1 MKRLLPYL
9 AMDNVDDLWAHH
21 TQVMAEFG
29 FDRLFYA
36 FNAFRGAGL
45 YDNPEDALLLTN
57 MPSDYV
63 EAYVGGGM
71 FRDGVMLRWAV
82 QNTGA
87 ASWRDVYEVMLQEPV
102 SKGQQAMLELNHRHG
117 LVAGYTISFPMA
129 IKNANAG
136 IGLVAKHGMTQD
148 DVDAIWAQHGEII
161 QIINHVAHLC
171 ILQLPAAGQ
180 RRLLTARQAE
190 VLELVADGK
199 TMQDIAIVLE
209 RNVATVEKH
218 LRGARDALG
227 VETTAQ
233 AVRKAS
239 VLRPWRPRRR
249 SLLLLLDAFA
259 PSSRTKP
266 VISAPAS
273 LAAASTVRSGFTTK
287 AWPSSVTSARNFF
300 IRPTIIFSMTCSGL
314 PLSRA
319 MSIWTCF
326 SFSTTAGSRSASDSE
341 AGFTAAMCIA
351 TCLPKRLVA
360 ALQRDQHADLA
371 HAVGGG
377 VVDIGH
383 TVSPRAWPCGAATC
397 SRRWWRSCR

>member
-1 MKRLLPYL
+1 MRRLLPYL
-9 AMDNVDDLWAHH
+9 AMDNVDALWAHH
-21 TQVMAEFG
+21 TAVMAEYG

-63 EAYVGGGM
+63 EAYVTGGM
-71 FRDGVMLRWAV
+71 FRDGMMLRWAV
-82 QNTGA
+82 ENTGA
-87 ASWRDVYEVMLQEPV
+87 ASWREVAETMLTETL
-102 SKGQQAMLELNHRHG
+102 SDGQQAMLDLNERHG

-136 IGLVAKHGMTQD
+136 IGLAAKPGLSQD
-148 DVDAIWAQHGEII
+148 DVDAIWDEHGEVI

-180 RRLLTARQAE
+180 RRLLTVRQAE

-199 TMQDIAIVLE
+199 TMQDIAVLLE

-239 VLRPWRPRRR
+239 VLNQIFRLEQPDGADQRRPH
-249 SLLLLLDAFA
+249 
-259 PSSRTKP
+259 
-266 VISAPAS
+266 
-273 LAAASTVRSGFTTK
+273 LAGT
-287 AWPSSVTSARNFF
+287 
-300 IRPTIIFSMTCSGL
+300 
-314 PLSRA
+314 LSDNR
-319 MSIWTCF
+319 
-326 SFSTTAGSRSASDSE
+326 
-341 AGFTAAMCIA
+341 
-351 TCLPKRLVA
+351 
-360 ALQRDQHADLA
+360 
-371 HAVGGG
+371 
-377 VVDIGH
+377 
-383 TVSPRAWPCGAATC
+383 
-397 SRRWWRSCR
+397 

>member
-9 AMDNVDDLWAHH
+9 EMDNVDDLWAHH
-21 TQVMAEFG
+21 THVMTEFG

-71 FRDGVMLRWAV
+71 FRDGVMLRWAI
-82 QNTGA
+82 QNTGV
-87 ASWRDVYEVMLQEPV
+87 ASWRDVYQDMLTEPMT
-102 SKGQQAMLELNHRHG
+102 KGQQAMQDLNARHG

-136 IGLVAKHGMTQD
+136 IGLVAKRGLTQD
-148 DVDAIWAQHGEII
+148 DADAIWAEHGEII
-161 QIINHVAHLC
+161 RIINHVAHLC

-199 TMQDIAIVLE
+199 TMQDIAILLE

-239 VLRPWRPRRR
+239 VLNQIFR
-249 SLLLLLDAFA
+249 LD
-259 PSSRTKP
+259 
-266 VISAPAS
+266 
-273 LAAASTVRSGFTTK
+273 RSGGEET
-287 AWPSSVTSARNFF
+287 R
-300 IRPTIIFSMTCSGL
+300 RPHL
-314 PLSRA
+314 
-319 MSIWTCF
+319 
-326 SFSTTAGSRSASDSE
+326 AGAVSDN
-341 AGFTAAMCIA
+341 
-351 TCLPKRLVA
+351 R
-360 ALQRDQHADLA
+360 
-371 HAVGGG
+371 
-377 VVDIGH
+377 
-383 TVSPRAWPCGAATC
+383 
-397 SRRWWRSCR
+397 

>member
-1 MKRLLPYL
+1 MNRLQPYL

-21 TQVMAEFG
+21 TALMAEYG

-71 FRDGVMLRWAV
+71 FRDGVMMRWAI

-87 ASWRDVYEVMLQEPV
+87 ASWRQVYEAMSDEPLTR
-102 SKGQQAMLELNHRHG
+102 GERAMRELNERHG
-117 LVAGYTISFPMA
+117 ILAGYTISFPMA

-136 IGLVAKHGMTQD
+136 IGMAVRKGMTQD
-148 DVDAIWAQHGEII
+148 DADAIWAEHGEDL
-161 QIINHVAHLC
+161 QVINHVAHLC
-171 ILQLPAAGQ
+171 ILQLPARGQ
-180 RRLLTARQAE
+180 QRLLTPRQAE

-199 TMQDIAIVLE
+199 TMQDIAMLLE

-239 VLRPWRPRRR
+239 ILNQIFR
-249 SLLLLLDAFA
+249 LD
-259 PSSRTKP
+259 
-266 VISAPAS
+266 
-273 LAAASTVRSGFTTK
+273 RSGTAET
-287 AWPSSVTSARNFF
+287 R
-300 IRPTIIFSMTCSGL
+300 RPHL
-314 PLSRA
+314 
-319 MSIWTCF
+319 
-326 SFSTTAGSRSASDSE
+326 AGSVSDS
-341 AGFTAAMCIA
+341 
-351 TCLPKRLVA
+351 R
-360 ALQRDQHADLA
+360 
-371 HAVGGG
+371 
-377 VVDIGH
+377 
-383 TVSPRAWPCGAATC
+383 
-397 SRRWWRSCR
+397 

>member
-63 EAYVGGGM
+63 EAYVGGGL
-71 FRDGVMLRWAV
+71 FRDGMMLRWAV
-82 QNTGA
+82 KNTGA
-87 ASWRDVYEVMLQEPV
+87 ASWRDVYGEMLQEPLTD
-102 SKGQQAMLELNHRHG
+102 GQKAMMALNARHG
-117 LVAGYTISFPMA
+117 FAAGYTISFPMA

-136 IGLVAKHGMTQD
+136 VGLVAKRGLTQD
-148 DVDAIWAQHGEII
+148 DADAIWAEHGEIV
-161 QIINHVAHLC
+161 QILNHVAHLC

-180 RRLLTARQAE
+180 RRLLTARQTE

-199 TMQDIAIVLE
+199 TMQDIAILLE

-239 VLRPWRPRRR
+239 VLNQIFRLDRTGGTDVRRPH
-249 SLLLLLDAFA
+249 
-259 PSSRTKP
+259 
-266 VISAPAS
+266 
-273 LAAASTVRSGFTTK
+273 LAGAV
-287 AWPSSVTSARNFF
+287 
-300 IRPTIIFSMTCSGL
+300 
-314 PLSRA
+314 
-319 MSIWTCF
+319 
-326 SFSTTAGSRSASDSE
+326 SDN
-341 AGFTAAMCIA
+341 
-351 TCLPKRLVA
+351 R
-360 ALQRDQHADLA
+360 
-371 HAVGGG
+371 
-377 VVDIGH
+377 
-383 TVSPRAWPCGAATC
+383 
-397 SRRWWRSCR
+397 